1 MSEAI
6 ASAEWAAG
14 MGSQTGFLLG
24 RGGGGGGGGHSHFK
38 TGKI

>member
-6 ASAEWAAG
+6 ASAEWVAG

-24 RGGGGGGGGHSHFK
+24 RGGGAFAF
-38 TGKI
+38 